1 MNRKNDLQR
10 GWDFSAHLIGADV
23 AVHAGSQYVAQ
34 VNEAIEQLA
43 KDIVAMK
50 SNQTDAVLGGYL
62 AEVWH
67 ADTFNVD
74 AIAAG
79 SAHRAWVDVEGR
91 IDYGSVDIRTNFG
104 TDYSSK
110 YMKNPEAS
118 AIAQAQYARDLGRP
132 KYQGQE
138 RLIPTDHLEG
148 ALETANR
155 QALRNEPI
163 RPEVAESYREAGRH
177 FTDRVSDGEGIESIP
192 LTKEND
198 LEMARQVKR
207 DEFAPENFGESVA
220 TAIKTEYLIKQAAKA
235 GMTTAAITVA
245 LQLAPEMYKA
255 LDYLIKTG
263 QIDLMQV
270 RRMGT
275 KAISAGAEGFL
286 RGSVSCA
293 LYIACEK
300 GLLGEALKGV
310 NSTAL
315 GTVVAIV
322 IETLK
327 NSVLVAA
334 GKMTSRQMGAAF
346 VDSVVISAGFVA
358 GTHIGGVIGQALGFQ
373 LPGIGYLIGSLLGS
387 AFAVAYNIGKNRL
400 ISFCVDSGFTCFGL
414 VDQNYELPEEVLSE
428 MGIDTIQ
435 IPRATIP
442 RAVIPKSQVHGTVQK
457 ARYETIDIKMVR
469 RGVIGVNRVGYM
481 LG

>member
-1 MNRKNDLQR
+1 MNGKSDLQK
-10 GWDFSAHLIGADV
+10 GWEFSSHLIGADV
-23 AVHAGSQYVAQ
+23 AVQAGSQYVAQ
-34 VNEAIEQLA
+34 VNEAIEQLS
-43 KDIVAMK
+43 KDIAAMK
-50 SNQTDAVLGGYL
+50 SKQTDAVLGGYL
-62 AEVWH
+62 AEIWH
-67 ADTFNVD
+67 ADTFNVN
-74 AIAAG
+74 AVAAG
-79 SAHRAWVDVEGR
+79 STHRAWVDVEGR

-104 TDYSSK
+104 IDYSSK

-118 AIAQAQYARDLGRP
+118 AIAQAEYAQNLGRP

-138 RLIPTDHLEG
+138 RLIPTDHMEG
-148 ALETANR
+148 ALVTANR
-155 QALRNEPI
+155 QALRNDSI
-163 RPEVAESYREAGRH
+163 RPEVAESYRDAGRH
-177 FTDRVSDGEGIESIP
+177 FTDRVNDSEGIESIP

-207 DEFAPENFGESVA
+207 DEFAPENFGESMA

-235 GMTTAAITVA
+235 GMSTAAITVA

-270 RRMGT
+270 RHMGI

-300 GLLGEALKGV
+300 GLLGEALRGV
-310 NSTAL
+310 NSTSL

-334 GKMTSRQMGAAF
+334 GKMTSKQMGAAF
-346 VDSVVISAGFVA
+346 ADSIVISAGFVA
-358 GTHIGGVIGQALGFQ
+358 GTHIGGIIGQTLGFQ

-414 VDQNYELPEEVLSE
+414 VEQNYELPEKILAE

-442 RAVIPKSQVHGTVQK
+442 RAIIQMPQIHGTIQK
-457 ARYETIDIKMVR
+457 ARYETIDIKMIR
-469 RGVIGVNRVGYM
+469 RGVIGVNKVGYT
-481 LG
+481 LS

>member
-1 MNRKNDLQR
+1 
-10 GWDFSAHLIGADV
+10 
-23 AVHAGSQYVAQ
+23 
-34 VNEAIEQLA
+34 
-43 KDIVAMK
+43 
-50 SNQTDAVLGGYL
+50 
-62 AEVWH
+62 
-67 ADTFNVD
+67 
-74 AIAAG
+74 
-79 SAHRAWVDVEGR
+79 
-91 IDYGSVDIRTNFG
+91 
-104 TDYSSK
+104 
-110 YMKNPEAS
+110 
-118 AIAQAQYARDLGRP
+118 
-132 KYQGQE
+132 
-138 RLIPTDHLEG
+138 
-148 ALETANR
+148 
-155 QALRNEPI
+155 
-163 RPEVAESYREAGRH
+163 
-177 FTDRVSDGEGIESIP
+177 
-192 LTKEND
+192 
-198 LEMARQVKR
+198 
-207 DEFAPENFGESVA
+207 
-220 TAIKTEYLIKQAAKA
+220 
-235 GMTTAAITVA
+235 
-245 LQLAPEMYKA
+245 MYKA

-358 GTHIGGVIGQALGFQ
+358 GTHIGGVIGQTLGFQ

-469 RGVIGVNRVGYM
+469 RGVIGVNKVGYM
-481 LG
+481 LR